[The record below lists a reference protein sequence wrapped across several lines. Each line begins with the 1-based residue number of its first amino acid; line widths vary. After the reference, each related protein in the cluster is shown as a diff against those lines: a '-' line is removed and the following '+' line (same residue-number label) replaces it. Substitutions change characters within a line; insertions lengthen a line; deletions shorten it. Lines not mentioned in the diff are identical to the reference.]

1 MHQEMKPSLK
11 DRVTGPLARISVPR
25 LASLVHLPGRL
36 AVLMYH
42 AVPQVPLPVPDWCFL
57 PAETFSAQMRYLR
70 ENFEVLPLLDAVTRL
85 QAGRITRPTAVLTF
99 DDGYKDNHDVV
110 FPILRELGLPATI
123 FLNTGLIDT
132 GDTVW
137 FCRLHKALCETERAE
152 VRWGGVSYD
161 LRGKASRAAA
171 SAELQGRLKALD
183 PGSLNAEVARISAA
197 LGVEVLT
204 PLSPTSP
211 FRMLGSKEIAAL
223 AASGMIDFG
232 AHTHTHAILTRLS
245 PAERRDE
252 IVRSVQVVAAL
263 TGRPCTSFAYPN
275 GQPQDYGQEDR
286 DVLIELGVK
295 VAVSTTE
302 GPNLPGTPL
311 LDLRRYG
318 VGPELGLL
326 RFAWLVHHLARP

>member
-1 MHQEMKPSLK
+1 MKRLIK
-11 DRVTGPLARISVPR
+11 DHVIEPLARISVPR
-25 LASLVHLPGRL
+25 LARLVHLPGRL

-42 AVPQVPLPVPDWCFL
+42 AVPRAPLPVPDWCFV
-57 PAETFSAQMRYLR
+57 PVESFTAQMRYLR
-70 ENFEVLPLLDAVTRL
+70 AHFEVLPLVEAVERL
-85 QAGRITRPTAVLTF
+85 RAGRLTRPTAVLTF
-99 DDGYKDNHDVV
+99 DDGYRDNHDVA

-123 FLNTGLIDT
+123 FLNTGLVDT

-137 FCRLHKALCETERAE
+137 FCRLHKALCETERTE

-161 LRGKASRAAA
+161 LRGPAARSMASGA
-171 SAELQGRLKALD
+171 LQDRLKALD
-183 PGSLNAEVARISAA
+183 PSSLVAEVGRISAT

-204 PLSPTSP
+204 PLSPSSP
-211 FRMLGSKEIAAL
+211 FRMLGSAEIAAL
-223 AASGMIDFG
+223 SASGMIDFG

-245 PAERRDE
+245 PAQRREE
-252 IVRSVQVVAAL
+252 IARSVHRVAAI

-286 DVLIELGVK
+286 DLLVELGVK
-295 VAVSTTE
+295 VAVCTVE
-302 GPNLPGTPL
+302 GPNVPGTSV

-318 VGPELGLL
+318 VGPELGLM